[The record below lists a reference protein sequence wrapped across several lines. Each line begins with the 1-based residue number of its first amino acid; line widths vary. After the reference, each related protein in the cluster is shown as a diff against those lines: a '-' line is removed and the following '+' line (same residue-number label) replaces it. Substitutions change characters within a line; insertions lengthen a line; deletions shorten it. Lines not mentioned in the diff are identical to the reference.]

1 MISGS
6 DFWHTMPL
14 ERFNVPKIR
23 VSDGPNGIRGTNF
36 FECVPAACI
45 PCGTGLAATW
55 DSDLIYRAGVLI
67 GQECKAKGVHCWLGP
82 TVNIPRSPLGGRGF
96 ESMSED
102 PYLSGKLAGSFI
114 NGTQSTGVI
123 ATIKHFVANDQ
134 EHERNAVNVLLD
146 KRALREI
153 YLLPFQIAI
162 SDSQPGSVMTAY
174 NKVNGIHVSESK
186 EILNIL
192 LKEWAWKGMVMS
204 DWYDQC
210 NSSFWLTC

>member
-1 MISGS
+1 
-6 DFWHTMPL
+6 
-14 ERFNVPKIR
+14 
-23 VSDGPNGIRGTNF
+23 
-36 FECVPAACI
+36 
-45 PCGTGLAATW
+45 
-55 DSDLIYRAGVLI
+55 
-67 GQECKAKGVHCWLGP
+67 
-82 TVNIPRSPLGGRGF
+82 
-96 ESMSED
+96 MSED